1 MPRSPKALQ
10 GSVPGTPGDLGRT
23 GLDPVTEARLWRN
36 PCWFAFRFNYL
47 GKYYSLPLYGWVERE
62 HGLTRPE
69 YTILFG
75 LGLRDGVSAS
85 DLSVSYGYPKNT
97 LSRAIHKLI
106 ARGMI
111 RREARDGDRRA
122 FLLRLT
128 PRGRA
133 LYVKTLPA
141 FIAMQESM
149 LEPLSARERETL
161 SILLAKVVMGT
172 FAKGEVRPGRRA
184 RP

>member
-1 MPRSPKALQ
+1 MPD
-10 GSVPGTPGDLGRT
+10 DLGRT

-47 GKYYSLPLYGWVERE
+47 GKYYNRPLYGWIERV

-85 DLSVSYGYPKNT
+85 DLSVSYGFPKNT

-111 RREARDGDRRA
+111 RRETHDGDRRA

-128 PRGRA
+128 PRGHA
-133 LYVKTLPA
+133 LYAKTLPE
-141 FIAMQESM
+141 FVPMQENM
-149 LEPLSARERETL
+149 LAPLSAKEREAL

-172 FAKGEVRPGRRA
+172 FAAGEMRPGA
-184 RP
+184 GGG

>member
-1 MPRSPKALQ
+1 MPRPPKTLQ
-10 GSVPGTPGDLGRT
+10 AAAVPGTPGELGQT
-23 GLDPVTEARLWRN
+23 GLDPVTEARLWLN

-47 GKYYSLPLYGWVERE
+47 GKYYNRPLYGWIEKTY
-62 HGLTRPE
+62 GLTRPE

-97 LSRAIHKLI
+97 LSRAIHRLI

-111 RREARDGDRRA
+111 RREARNGDRRSY
-122 FLLRLT
+122 LLRLT

-133 LYVKTLPA
+133 LYIKTLPE
-141 FIAMQESM
+141 FVAMQDGM
-149 LEPLSARERETL
+149 LAPLSAKERETL
-161 SILLAKVVMGT
+161 SVLLAKVVMGT
-172 FAKGEVRPGRRA
+172 FAKGDIEPGQRA
-184 RP
+184 P